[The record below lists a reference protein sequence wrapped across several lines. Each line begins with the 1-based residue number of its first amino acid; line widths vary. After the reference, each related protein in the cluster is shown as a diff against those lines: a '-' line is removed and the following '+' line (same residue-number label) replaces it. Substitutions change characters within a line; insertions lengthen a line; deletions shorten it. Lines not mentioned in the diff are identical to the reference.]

1 MSKPRRQRWPSV
13 LRLEPWP
20 AAGLDPRARAFLAWL
35 ELVDW
40 PRLAERSP
48 VQARRDARTLA
59 AATSRVESVASV
71 ADRTIPGPGGPLP
84 LRIYTPRSGRG
95 PRPVLVWFH
104 GGGFVVGDLFSADAT
119 CRSLANRS
127 GAMVVSVGYRL
138 APEHPP
144 PAAVEDCV
152 AATRWVAA
160 NAGHLGGDPA
170 RLAVG
175 GDSAGGTLAALVTL
189 AAREAGPRLAFQLLV
204 YPATDLALTHPS
216 VAEYSAPVR
225 FLDHDSLA
233 WFGGHYLNGRD
244 PSDPALSPFYAADLS
259 GLPPALVITA
269 ECDPVRDD
277 GEAYAARLRA
287 AGGQADV
294 VRYPGQLHG
303 FFAMDLLFPAA
314 RRAQRRAGEAL
325 AVAFGETPPSGS
337 MRWPAPEGSVRIGCA
352 LAEVAGTVG
361 RRHLARLARA
371 ASAVVGLSTGQRA
384 RAR

>member
-1 MSKPRRQRWPSV
+1 M
-13 LRLEPWP
+13 
-20 AAGLDPRARAFLAWL
+20 GLDPRARAFLAWL
-35 ELVDW
+35 DLIGW

-48 VQARRDARTLA
+48 AQARRDVRNLA
-59 AATSRVESVASV
+59 AATSRMESVAKV

-84 LRIYTPRSGRG
+84 LRIYTPRHGRR

-104 GGGFVVGDLFSADAT
+104 GGGFVVGDLFGADAT
-119 CRSLANRS
+119 CRAVANRS
-127 GAMVVSVGYRL
+127 GAVVVSVGYRL

-144 PAAVEDCV
+144 PAAIDDCL

-160 NAGHLGGDPA
+160 HAGDFGGDPA

-175 GDSAGGTLAALVTL
+175 GDSAGGTLAALMTL
-189 AAREAGPRLAFQLLV
+189 AAREAGPPIAFQLLV

-216 VAEYSAPVR
+216 VAEYSAPGS
-225 FLDHDSLA
+225 FLDHTALA
-233 WFGGHYLNGRD
+233 WFAGHYLGGRD
-244 PSDPALSPFYAADLS
+244 PADPALSPFYAADLA

-287 AGGQADV
+287 AGGQAEV
-294 VRYPGQLHG
+294 VCYPGQLHG

-325 AVAFGETPPSGS
+325 AAAFGEPAPGASIP
-337 MRWPAPEGSVRIGCA
+337 WPAPEGLFRVGRA
-352 LAEVAGTVG
+352 LVEVAGTVAG
-361 RRHLARLARA
+361 QLLARFARA
-371 ASAVVGLSTGQRA
+371 APAVGGGDTAEAAQARMTAQPWTRRA
-384 RAR
+384 Q

>member
-1 MSKPRRQRWPSV
+1 M
-13 LRLEPWP
+13 
-20 AAGLDPRARAFLAWL
+20 GLDPRARAFLAWL
-35 ELVDW
+35 DLIGW

-48 VQARRDARTLA
+48 AQARRDVRTLA
-59 AATSRVESVASV
+59 AATSRMESVAKV
-71 ADRTIPGPGGPLP
+71 ADRTVPGPAGPLP
-84 LRIYTPRSGRG
+84 LRIYTPRHGRP

-119 CRSLANRS
+119 CRTLANRS
-127 GAMVVSVGYRL
+127 GAVVVSVGYRL

-144 PAAVEDCV
+144 PAAIDDCL

-160 NAGHLGGDPA
+160 HAGDFGGDPA

-189 AAREAGPRLAFQLLV
+189 AAREAGPPIVFQLLV

-216 VAEYSAPVR
+216 VAEYSAPGS
-225 FLDHDSLA
+225 FLDHTALA
-233 WFGGHYLNGRD
+233 WFARHYLGGRD
-244 PSDPALSPFYAADLS
+244 PADPALSPFYAADLA

-287 AGGQADV
+287 AGGQAEV
-294 VRYPGQLHG
+294 VCYRGQLHG

-325 AVAFGETPPSGS
+325 AAAFGETAPGGS
-337 MRWPAPEGSVRIGCA
+337 IPWPAPEAILRIGRA
-352 LAEVAGTVG
+352 LVEVAGTVAG
-361 RRHLARLARA
+361 RLLPRLACAAPAVGSGDTGEAAQARMTAQPWTRRA
-371 ASAVVGLSTGQRA
+371 Q
-384 RAR
+384 